1 MLNSCGA
8 WHVSIQAHI
17 LGRAIVFISACSY
30 LFYRHDDLHG
40 VQAVEAEVVGEV
52 CGARDLVSCYVSIF
66 VWPEAL
72 TRRRC

>member
-17 LGRAIVFISACSY
+17 LGRAIIFISAWSY

-52 CGARDLVSCYVSIF
+52 RGARDLSRQISILLS
-66 VWPEAL
+66 P
-72 TRRRC
+72 RRAGNMPL